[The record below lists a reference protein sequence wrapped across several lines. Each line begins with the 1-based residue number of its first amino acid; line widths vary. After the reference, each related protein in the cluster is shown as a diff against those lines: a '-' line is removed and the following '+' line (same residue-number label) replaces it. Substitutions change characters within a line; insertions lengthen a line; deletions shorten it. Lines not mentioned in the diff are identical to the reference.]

1 MWCTGRPAVREAFS
15 VTVESTFL
23 RQLNRGAFPGGQ
35 LVVRVGGEEVLNL
48 AVGVA
53 RRPSGNDHKAVP
65 VTGATLFQVM
75 SASKAVI
82 AFAVAVLEDR
92 GLLDVSQPVAYY
104 VPEFAQ
110 AGKSEITVLD
120 VLTHRAGVQV
130 PRLWREPGLWTDWD
144 QVQEEIWR
152 TWPRHRRGTICYQPW
167 EFGSILA
174 EVVQRVSSQS
184 LPEFVKAVLPGLGA
198 RLRFMVVSHEIPA
211 VAYSY
216 WQGRAHY
223 RLAGED
229 IGARFEAVNNA
240 AETLTNLVA
249 GASMLTTASDLAEFY
264 EMVVHEGVIGS
275 GDRLISRDTLDAF
288 LRPTVTGRDR
298 ASGNPMILGR
308 GFMPGWMGPSLYGW
322 WGTRDCVGHAGG
334 FSTVA
339 FCDRRQ
345 GLAAAIVTNGN
356 RGFGD
361 MLRRFAPL
369 GSAIRKDFGWN
380 PPH

>member
-1 MWCTGRPAVREAFS
+1 
-15 VTVESTFL
+15 VTVESMLL

-53 RRPSGNDHKAVP
+53 RRPSGNDHPATP

-75 SASKAVI
+75 SASKPVI
-82 AFAVAVLEDR
+82 AFAVA
-92 GLLDVSQPVAYY
+92 
-104 VPEFAQ
+104 
-110 AGKSEITVLD
+110 VLD

-130 PRLWREPGLWTDWD
+130 PRLWRDPSLWTDWHE
-144 QVQEEIWR
+144 VQEEIWKTR
-152 TWPRHRRGTICYQPW
+152 PRYRRGTLCYQPW

-174 EVVQRVSSQS
+174 EVVQRISGQS
-184 LPEFVKAVLPGLGA
+184 LPEFVKGVLPGFGA
-198 RLRFMVVSHEIPA
+198 ALRFMVTPDEVPA

-216 WQGRAHY
+216 WLGRAHY

-229 IGARFEAVNNA
+229 VGARFEAVNNA

-249 GASMLTTASDLAEFY
+249 GASMLTTASALAEFY
-264 EMVVHEGVIGS
+264 EMVVHGGVVGS
-275 GDRLISRDTLDAF
+275 GDRLISRDTLDAY

-298 ASGNPMILGR
+298 ASGNPMTLGR

-322 WGTRDCVGHAGG
+322 WDTRDCVGHAGG
-334 FSTVA
+334 FSTAA

-345 GLAAAIVTNGN
+345 DLAAAIVTNGN

-361 MLRRFAPL
+361 LLRRFAPL
-369 GSAIRKDFGWN
+369 GSAIRKDFARK
-380 PPH
+380 PPPARRRPNE

>member
-1 MWCTGRPAVREAFS
+1 M
-15 VTVESTFL
+15 TVESMLL

-53 RRPSGNDHKAVP
+53 RRPSGNDHPAVP

-75 SASKAVI
+75 SASKPVI

-92 GLLDVSQPVAYY
+92 GLLDVSRPVADY
-104 VPEFAQ
+104 VSEFAR

-130 PRLWREPGLWTDWD
+130 PRLWRDPSLWTDWHE
-144 QVQEEIWR
+144 VQEEIWKTR
-152 TWPRHRRGTICYQPW
+152 PRYRRGTLCYQPW

-174 EVVQRVSSQS
+174 EVVQRISGQS
-184 LPEFVKAVLPGLGA
+184 LPEFVKGLLPGFGA
-198 RLRFMVVSHEIPA
+198 ALRFMVAPDEVPA

-216 WQGRAHY
+216 WLGRAHY

-229 IGARFEAVNNA
+229 VGARFEAVNNA

-249 GASMLTTASDLAEFY
+249 GASMLASASALAEFY
-264 EMVVHEGVIGS
+264 EMVVHGGVVGS
-275 GDRLISRDTLDAF
+275 GDRLISRDTLDAY

-298 ASGNPMILGR
+298 ASGNPMTLGR

-345 GLAAAIVTNGN
+345 DLAAAIVTNGN

-361 MLRRFAPL
+361 LLRRFAPL
-369 GSAIRKDFGWN
+369 GSAIRKDFARK
-380 PPH
+380 PPPARRRPNE